1 MEKNGQDMEIN
12 MILKI
17 IFMKLK
23 MEKDMSK
30 NLIFMGIYFI
40 KGNI

>member
-23 MEKDMSK
+23 MEKDMPK